1 VLGTHL
7 WPTAAII
14 SLPPM
19 RLVILVY
26 APVAIKG
33 ERILRVHFGG
43 YPHNAWC
50 CARLCPIKTMTT
62 TLTTTLLNGHNSP
75 ASQVSIFCS
84 VRAFQDSGSRVG
96 VGGMTQWHDTV
107 AFIGSFRWA
116 IGGIT
121 SRRKPL
127 GNVNHKL
134 PT

>member
-1 VLGTHL
+1 MADRRDHF
-7 WPTAAII
+7 AAADAAGDP
-14 SLPPM
+14 SLRPSRYQGRTNIESAFRGVP
-19 RLVILVY
+19 
-26 APVAIKG
+26 AQ
-33 ERILRVHFGG
+33 RVVR
-43 YPHNAWC
+43 
-50 CARLCPIKTMTT
+50 ARLCPIKTMTT

-96 VGGMTQWHDTV
+96 VGGMTQWHDTL
-107 AFIGSFRWA
+107 AFIGSFRCA

-134 PT
+134 LP

>member
-1 VLGTHL
+1 MLGTHL

-19 RLVILVY
+19 RLVILIY

-33 ERILRVHFGG
+33 ERILRVH
-43 YPHNAWC
+43 
-50 CARLCPIKTMTT
+50 
-62 TLTTTLLNGHNSP
+62 TLLNGYHSP

-84 VRAFQDSGSRVG
+84 VRTLQDAGSWVG
-96 VGGMTQWHDTV
+96 VGGMHSYWRWRHDTV

-116 IGGIT
+116 IGGVT

-134 PT
+134 LP